1 MSTLLGSLPS
11 PFSPQMV
18 TGGVHEAEKSRY
30 FRVKLLKTGYHWR
43 RFREGSQKH
52 KGPSLYLT

>member
-30 FRVKLLKTGYHWR
+30 FRVKLLATVRNWR
-43 RFREGSQKH
+43 GFREGSQKH
-52 KGPSLYLT
+52 KRPSYNVT